1 VSDFVLPIISKRSPY
16 ASNYNWYNRARQP
29 TKIMNTHKVIGLNN
43 GAIALLRQGK
53 HKQAAAMLRTAVVD
67 LQDHFGGHEHGP
79 HLSSSSETVDSESS
93 VEMHY
98 GAPSSPA
105 CTAFSSDDDYQH
117 SSVIKANQNQ
127 NKPSIISVPLRTE
140 ESFAQK
146 DDKTLIFMY
155 AQALVLADVEHC
167 KEVVIAVVLYNMA
180 LTMHDRAIAR
190 DTSSLLTVALK
201 FYGMSVA
208 IIQGHDDIYI
218 NASAYWLLLALYTN
232 MAQIHLSQVCSDELS
247 HCLENIQTLLEADKL
262 AQAIDGDD
270 YAFFHTNATIQLA
283 VVAAPAA

>member
-53 HKQAAAMLRTAVVD
+53 HKQAAAMLRTAVAD

-155 AQALVLADVEHC
+155 AQALVLARVDHC
-167 KEVVIAVVLYNMA
+167 KETLTAVVLYNMA
-180 LTMHDRAIAR
+180 LANHARAIEKH
-190 DTSSLLTVALK
+190 TSSDLTVALK
-201 FYGMSVA
+201 FYGLAVA
-208 IIQGHDDIYI
+208 IIQGQNDVGV
-218 NASAYWLLLALYTN
+218 NAFTHWLLLALYSN
-232 MAQIHLSQVCSDELS
+232 MAQIYFSQACSGKLR
-247 HCLENIQTLLEADKL
+247 HCLGNIRALLASDRIGQVVGGE
-262 AQAIDGDD
+262 D
-270 YAFFHTNATIQLA
+270 YAFFWTNTIFEVSA
-283 VVAAPAA
+283 VAASAA